1 MSQAIKTDGG
11 FYFDRDALSAV
22 SGEDLAIAFGVDD
35 EDLFDDADDAAD
47 LCDLLDA
54 CARGVVDDGGSVF
67 ASSTEQ
73 TRAAR
78 RFTVAE

>member
-1 MSQAIKTDGG
+1 MSKAIKTEGG
-11 FYFDRDALSAV
+11 FYFDRDALSSV

-54 CARGVVDDGGSVF
+54 CARGVVDDGNVF

-78 RFTVAE
+78 RFKVAE